1 MSAFATPQPYGE
13 RVTARLIASDIDGTL
28 LRDDGTMSD
37 RTVAALAAAEDAGL
51 VVVLCTG
58 RPPRWMPPIAEQTGH
73 HGLAVCANGAI
84 VYDLHT
90 DQVVE
95 EFPLDAEL
103 ARRLTTALREA
114 VPGVAFAVERGTGM
128 RHEPAYI
135 PLGRF
140 ETIEAELDELLT
152 EPMVKLIAK
161 HADMT
166 SSELHAAAHDA
177 IDDLADLVE
186 TTYSSGTIVEI
197 SATGVTKAFGLERLA
212 TERGIDA
219 ADVIAFGD
227 MPNDIPMLAWA
238 GRGIAVG
245 NAHPDVVAA
254 ADEVCGSNEDDGPAR
269 VIEAVVAA
277 ATRSR

>member
-1 MSAFATPQPYGE
+1 MT
-13 RVTARLIASDIDGTL
+13 VRLIASDIDGTL

-37 RTVAALAAAEDAGL
+37 RTVAALAAVEDAGL

-58 RPPRWMPPIAEQTGH
+58 RPVRWMKPIAEQTGH

-84 VYDLHT
+84 VYDMHT
-90 DQVVE
+90 ERVVE
-95 EFPLDAEL
+95 EFPLDVEV
-103 ARRLTTALREA
+103 ARRLAVALREG

-128 RHEPAYI
+128 LHEPEYV

-140 ETIEAELDELLT
+140 ETIEATFDDLLT

-161 HADMT
+161 HPEMGST
-166 SSELHAAAHDA
+166 ELYAAAHEA
-177 IDDLADLVE
+177 IADLAELAE

-197 SATGVTKAFGLERLA
+197 SAAGVTKAFGLERLA
-212 TERGIDA
+212 AEHGIDA
-219 ADVIAFGD
+219 DEVVAFGD

-245 NAHPDVVAA
+245 NAHPDVLAV
-254 ADEVCGSNEDDGPAR
+254 ADETCASNEDDGPAR
-269 VIEAVVAA
+269 VIEELL

>member
-1 MSAFATPQPYGE
+1 M
-13 RVTARLIASDIDGTL
+13 IASDIDGTL

-90 DQVVE
+90 DRVIE
-95 EFPLDAEL
+95 DFPLDAEV

-114 VPGVAFAVERGTGM
+114 VPGVAFAVERSTGM
-128 RHEPAYI
+128 LHEPAYI

-140 ETIEAELDELLT
+140 ETVEAELDELLT

-186 TTYSSGTIVEI
+186 TTYSSGSIVEI

-219 ADVIAFGD
+219 AEVVAFGD

-254 ADEVCGSNEDDGPAR
+254 ADEVCAPNEDDGPAQ
-269 VIEAVVAA
+269 VIEAIVAA